1 MITSSAT
8 SQISAKKNPPLN
20 TLLKLIFSCLELARW
35 LILCGL
41 KLEVEAWSWLG
52 VGWGNSSWPDLCWI
66 LCPIALSCCVVSN
79 AEHNCEAWS
88 GEGEAFSKGKT
99 DSSLPLVT
107 FVQFF
112 FLLFGGVGVFWISRD
127 FNGKWLHHVF
137 LLLGNAQ
144 DCWMDD
150 LHTQK
155 KFTLLH
161 LYYSY
166 W

>member
-8 SQISAKKNPPLN
+8 SQISANKTPPLN
-20 TLLKLIFSCLELARW
+20 TLLKLVFSCLELARW
-35 LILCGL
+35 LIMCGFQL
-41 KLEVEAWSWLG
+41 KLEVDG
-52 VGWGNSSWPDLCWI
+52 GCVGQLELDLTSYSPLM
-66 LCPIALSCCVVSN
+66 LCCQQCRAQLQ
-79 AEHNCEAWS
+79 
-88 GEGEAFSKGKT
+88 
-99 DSSLPLVT
+99 SLIWRMRSFLERQDRFIPPAGDICAI
-107 FVQFF
+107 FF
-112 FLLFGGVGVFWISRD
+112 PSFWGVGVFWISRD

-155 KFTLLH
+155 NFVLLH